1 VTVVWQRSGRVWR
14 FGDAVSIEAISPLRY
29 MLSPKGRGR
38 SCLAALDAQFAAA
51 EKDGDLIVAG
61 SMFGIGPGH
70 DHAILAIKE
79 SGVAGVVATSF
90 APQFLRHAVGHG
102 LLVATAPRGLADEL
116 AGDQLRVDFLDGVA
130 EDPATGRSWDV
141 TVPQGPAREIVDA
154 GGLVPYLRGRLVAE
168 GGGA

>member
-1 VTVVWQRSGRVWR
+1 VSVTWLHTGRVWR

-38 SCLAALDAQFAAA
+38 ACLVALDPGFAAA
-51 EKDGDLIVAG
+51 DKDGDLIVAG

-79 SGVAGVVATSF
+79 SGVVGVVATSF

-102 LLVATAPRGLADEL
+102 LLVAIAPPGLVDEL
-116 AGDQLRVDFLDGVA
+116 TGNELRVDFLDGRA
-130 EDPATGRSWDV
+130 EDPATGRTWEV
-141 TVPQGPAREIVDA
+141 KVPQGPAREIVDS
-154 GGLVPYLRGRLVAE
+154 GGLVPYLRGRLNAE
-168 GGGA
+168 G